1 MNHFHSLELP
11 LETRFTSTISCCL
24 KITQNVAFEFFVPF
38 LAFLMN
44 FCQHKMLL
52 PSLAMLKETF
62 SVIFK
67 QHEFILIS
75 KIQMDFVCKC
85 CSMKSF
91 LGHIFFFSSLDF
103 S

>member
-11 LETRFTSTISCCL
+11 LETRLTSTISHCL
-24 KITQNVAFEFFVPF
+24 KITQNFSFEFFVSF
-38 LAFLMN
+38 LAFLTN
-44 FCQHKMLL
+44 F
-52 PSLAMLKETF
+52 
-62 SVIFK
+62 
-67 QHEFILIS
+67 S
-75 KIQMDFVCKC
+75 KIQMAFVCKC

>member
-11 LETRFTSTISCCL
+11 LETRLTSTISQCL
-24 KITQNVAFEFFVPF
+24 KITQNVSFEFF
-38 LAFLMN
+38 
-44 FCQHKMLL
+44 
-52 PSLAMLKETF
+52 ST
-62 SVIFK
+62 IFGI
-67 QHEFILIS
+67 FIFI
-75 KIQMDFVCKC
+75 FVCKC